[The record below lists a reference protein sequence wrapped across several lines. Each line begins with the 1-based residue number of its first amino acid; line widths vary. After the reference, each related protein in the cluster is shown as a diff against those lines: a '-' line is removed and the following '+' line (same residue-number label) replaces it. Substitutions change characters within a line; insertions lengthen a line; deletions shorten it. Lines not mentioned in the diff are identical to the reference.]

1 MPMFNFGGQAQL
13 PQQAQPQGGGFLQQ
27 LLAPENAMPIV
38 AALMGQQGN
47 GQNFANAFSAYGQ
60 TAAQTSKRN
69 KTLDFLRR
77 EAPELASAVDS
88 GMDTGDAYKVYLQQ
102 RYAKPAANPFS
113 DRAAAAQQYGLD
125 PNSEE
130 GRAFILSGDLPSARG
145 GAAETGLVP
154 QMMRDPK
161 TNKTIFVQ
169 PTKDGRLIPSNVP
182 EGYEPFD
189 PYQKA
194 FQTNLAKSQSD
205 AAFDL
210 PRVEQNAKQTLDIL
224 DRMENHPGRE
234 GSTGFIQ
241 GILPSRSEAQV
252 DFQSLVDQTQGQ
264 SFLQAF
270 QMLKGGGQITEVEGQ
285 KATDAISRLHNQR
298 LSDADYLKAIQD
310 LKEVVNNGLARAR
323 LQAGPGGGQAP
334 QGGGVVDYRDYFG
347 GQ

>member
-1 MPMFNFGGQAQL
+1 
-13 PQQAQPQGGGFLQQ
+13 
-27 LLAPENAMPIV
+27 
-38 AALMGQQGN
+38 MGQQGN